1 MLHRRAVILTDA
13 ASGEPLHLGT
23 TVSWEAVADGCR
35 FCEPC
40 LIVLDVSS
48 GEVVRVREPYMDVLL
63 IARGEAPAF
72 APEHDHELLAPVP
85 PCC

>member
-1 MLHRRAVILTDA
+1 MLHRRAVTLTDA
-13 ASGEPLHLGT
+13 VSGEPLHLGT

-63 IARGEAPAF
+63 IARGELPTF
-72 APEHDHELLAPVP
+72 TPGPNHEPFIAHRS
-85 PCC
+85 CC